1 VAWEGSGWS
10 NLTREQYTSDR
21 VKGSP
26 EDEPVAEEEPEV
38 ELSLEELL
46 KMLEDKGYG
55 NLTETGFIVFNET
68 ASGKTTAV

>member
-1 VAWEGSGWS
+1 
-10 NLTREQYTSDR
+10 

-26 EDEPVAEEEPEV
+26 EGGPVAEEEPEV
-38 ELSLEELL
+38 ELSVEELL

-68 ASGKTTAV
+68 ASGNTTAV